1 MPFAEK
7 DFLGELW
14 GRKKEDELIGE
25 NPEDINFGIFLDMKI
40 AAERDPG
47 IAELIDDLEKNLL
60 RYAKA
65 ESAFLGAKLR
75 WESEGSAPETRRDF
89 EVADRG
95 KKAVHDSLISQ
106 LNVVSRA
113 FHRANLDNNWRKK
126 IGVDRNQI
134 AAWALTVSDHLVAD
148 TLKEHGLET

>member
-14 GRKKEDELIGE
+14 GRKKEDELIAE
-25 NPEDINFGIFLDMKI
+25 IPEDANFGIFLDLKV

-47 IAELIDDLEKNLL
+47 LAELVSELEDHLL

-65 ESAFLGAKLR
+65 DSTFLGAKLR
-75 WESEGSAPETRRDF
+75 WESEGSAPSTRRDF
-89 EVADRG
+89 EIADRG
-95 KKAVHDSLISQ
+95 KKAIHDSLISQ
-106 LNVVSRA
+106 LNIVSRA
-113 FHRANLDNNWRKK
+113 FHRASLDNNWRKK

-134 AAWALTVSDHLVAD
+134 AVWALTVSDHLVAD
-148 TLKEHGLET
+148 TLKEYGLET